1 MGRIDRVNQ
10 QLKREISLILQR
22 DLADPRFQFVS
33 ITYAEISRDLRQAKV
48 FFSVLG
54 SPVKVE
60 EARQGFED
68 ARGKIRKYIGQR
80 IKMRYTP
87 ELFFMYDDSLE
98 ASFRIE
104 KALQEIQDESKEDL

>member
-1 MGRIDRVNQ
+1 MARIDRVNQ

-22 DLADPRFQFVS
+22 DLADPRFEFVS
-33 ITYAEISRDLRQAKV
+33 ITHAEISRDLRHAKV

-54 SPVKVE
+54 SPVKIE
-60 EARQGFED
+60 EARRGFED

-87 ELFFMYDDSLE
+87 ELFFMYDDSME
-98 ASFRIE
+98 SSFRIE
-104 KALQEIQDESKEDL
+104 KTLQEIQDESQKDI